1 MLPMVCISCSTVLP
15 YAAVSCDLSSARR
28 PACASICVRDFPQK
42 SPWTWTWPS
51 INCSSLECLADSLFL
66 YEPNVF
72 SLAVST
78 TLQEKV
84 QKLIKRLLEFDGK
97 RLVISFWA
105 YGRTLYEIAYKH
117 KVTHHTVSFQ
127 SIEDL
132 TTFFMSTWWGD
143 SKNMEEIE
151 FSRWQ
156 TKAVQKCAARWAELT
171 VLLYR

>member
-1 MLPMVCISCSTVLP
+1 MIHDSPKKTFSPHYDIIFVTLLRSYSTHDCSVYIWSEVAFSMFPMVCISCSTVLP

-97 RLVISFWA
+97 RLVISSWP
-105 YGRTLYEIAYKH
+105 YGRILYEIAYKH
-117 KVTHHTVSFQ
+117 KVTHHTVSF
-127 SIEDL
+127 
-132 TTFFMSTWWGD
+132 
-143 SKNMEEIE
+143 
-151 FSRWQ
+151 
-156 TKAVQKCAARWAELT
+156 
-171 VLLYR
+171 

>member
-1 MLPMVCISCSTVLP
+1 MTIRIQIVKNNWDSEIYRKSLKIWMIHGPEKYFSPHCDIIFVTLLRSCSTQDCSVYIWSEVAFSMLPMVCISCSTVLP

-84 QKLIKRLLEFDGK
+84 HRGLLEFDT
-97 RLVISFWA
+97 A
-105 YGRTLYEIAYKH
+105 
-117 KVTHHTVSFQ
+117 
-127 SIEDL
+127 
-132 TTFFMSTWWGD
+132 
-143 SKNMEEIE
+143 
-151 FSRWQ
+151 
-156 TKAVQKCAARWAELT
+156 
-171 VLLYR
+171 